1 VNPPIRRTS
10 SEIRAIE
17 LLKDCGYANYIPV
30 PVDRIAASL
39 RAVVRYQ
46 PFEADDISGLLLR
59 QDGQPAIIGVNSVN
73 APVRQRFT
81 IAHEIGHLLL
91 HEGKGLILDRLVR
104 VNFRDAVSSTATDRQ
119 EREANAF
126 AAALLMPD
134 ERIVEQLDQLT
145 SGRLR
150 SDTAI
155 VQHLARTFD
164 VSRQAMEFR
173 LINLGLLSPA

>member
-1 VNPPIRRTS
+1 MNPQIRRTA
-10 SEIRAIE
+10 SEIRAKD
-17 LLKDCGYANYIPV
+17 LLADRGCANQIPV
-30 PVDRIAASL
+30 PVERIAASL
-39 RAVVRYQ
+39 GAAVRYQ

-59 QDGQPAIIGVNSVN
+59 QDGQRPIIGVNSVN
-73 APVRQRFT
+73 ASVRQRFT

-134 ERIVEQLDQLT
+134 EQIIQQLQHLT
-145 SGRLR
+145 SGTHK
-150 SDTAI
+150 SDTKI
-155 VQHLARTFD
+155 VQSLAKAFD

-173 LINLGLLSPA
+173 LINLGLLTPA